1 MNTKINDLLN
11 SSISIEHI
19 SLFTGIDKHILNDLK
34 LDLISLDELS
44 GADIKSL
51 SNYAQIHK
59 LPNRLE
65 LESIILEKEELIQAK
80 EYYDLDVFE
89 TSEINERL
97 RIINNILLKSLNSPP
112 K

>member
-1 MNTKINDLLN
+1 MNSKINDLLN

-19 SLFTGIDKHILNDLK
+19 SLFTGIDKYTLTDLK

-44 GADIKSL
+44 SDDIKSL
-51 SNYAQIHK
+51 LNYAQIYK

-80 EYYDLDVFE
+80 EYYDLDAFE
-89 TSEINERL
+89 TSEINNRL
-97 RIINNILLKSLNSPP
+97 RIINNILLKSLNNPP

>member
-1 MNTKINDLLN
+1 MNTKINDLLS

-19 SLFTGIDKHILNDLK
+19 SLFTGIDNYILNDLK
-34 LDLISLDELS
+34 LGLISLDELS
-44 GADIKSL
+44 CADIKSL
-51 SNYAQIHK
+51 SNYAQIYK

-97 RIINNILLKSLNSPP
+97 RIINYILLKSLNSPP

>member
-11 SSISIEHI
+11 SSISTEHI
-19 SLFTGIDKHILNDLK
+19 SLFTGIDEHIVNDLK
-34 LDLISLDELS
+34 LGLISLDELS
-44 GADIKSL
+44 GDDIKSL
-51 SNYAQIHK
+51 SNYAQIYK
-59 LPNRLE
+59 LPNRIE

-80 EYYDLDVFE
+80 EYYNLDVFE
-89 TSEINERL
+89 ISEINDRL